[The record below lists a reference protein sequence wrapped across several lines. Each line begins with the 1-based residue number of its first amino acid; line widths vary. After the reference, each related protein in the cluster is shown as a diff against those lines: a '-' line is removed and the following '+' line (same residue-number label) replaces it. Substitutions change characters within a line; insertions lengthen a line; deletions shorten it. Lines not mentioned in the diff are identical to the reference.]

1 MPHTEYLLHLQETK
15 NFKDVYFLKT
25 LFCYN
30 SSELESVLKKYGEP
44 LTHRQS
50 KELIA
55 LMDKNGDGQVDMDG
69 MLVNFYQF
77 YFGVY
82 QLQG

>member
-1 MPHTEYLLHLQETK
+1 MSLQTLR
-15 NFKDVYFLKT
+15 LKRPT
-25 LFCYN
+25 LELYHSVNDIAYVSHCTIGIFT
-30 SSELESVLKKYGEP
+30 ELESILKRYGEP

-69 MLVNFYQF
+69 KS
-77 YFGVY
+77 
-82 QLQG
+82 